1 MIPVDDNEALQIGPD
16 PDKLFVYHRQQL
28 SAMLDGEL
36 SPDQGKFMLRRLQ
49 HDAELAAC
57 WERWQVCGDV
67 LRGQRN
73 ALLPADFAQR
83 VALAVAGDAAPGG
96 AREERSARPRFAR
109 WGGGAAIAA
118 SVALL
123 AVFASRQL
131 SVPGEL
137 PEPQATPMVAAMPVP
152 SAPAVE
158 EAPVLDAVADA
169 ALPGE
174 VPLQAVASA
183 TTAAAVVASGSR
195 RPAIQRPRG
204 AADTRVAGT
213 RATPA
218 RTTPA
223 ILSPAANDSAIAATA
238 APVVVDPFPMPEAVV
253 ARPWPRALLSSSGT
267 FNVAD
272 GRLAPRE
279 PAFKPFLPRDR
290 SLSWPTPAQADP
302 AQGGLQRPAVELP
315 AAPPAAAQR

>member
-83 VALAVAGDAAPGG
+83 VALAVAGDATAPGTAHE
-96 AREERSARPRFAR
+96 ARNTRPRFAR

-137 PEPQATPMVAAMPVP
+137 PGPQATPMVAAMPVP

-158 EAPVLDAVADA
+158 DAPVLDAVADA
-169 ALPGE
+169 GVPGE
-174 VPLQAVASA
+174 LPLQAVATA
-183 TTAAAVVASGSR
+183 TAAAAAVGSGAR
-195 RPAIQRPRG
+195 RPAVQRQRS
-204 AADTRVAGT
+204 AADTRVAGI
-213 RATPA
+213 RP
-218 RTTPA
+218 TPA
-223 ILSPAANDSAIAATA
+223 ILAPAANDSAVAASA
-238 APVVVDPFPMPEAVV
+238 ASMVVDPFPMPEAVG
-253 ARPWPRALLSSSGT
+253 ARPWPRALLPSAGT

-290 SLSWPTPAQADP
+290 SLSWPTPAPADP
-302 AQGGLQRPAVELP
+302 AQGGLHRPAVELP
-315 AAPPAAAQR
+315 ATPPAAAQH